1 LFNQALN
8 PKMAPLLPC
17 DRLSQRLFGFAVLL
31 LALSIVRPGHGLG
44 QEIGQLYA
52 TRPPPGFAFV
62 RIVMASDG
70 YVPRIQVNFLDLLIS
85 EATGASSY
93 RAVPG
98 NQPLNLSI
106 DGSAVSK
113 DIVPGAETYLTLVIS
128 KTNSDW
134 TLQSID
140 EAPSSS
146 DGLKARLRFFNLV
159 PGCTAILKI
168 ADGPTIFE
176 QGSFA
181 SVQSRTINPVT
192 AKLEGSCG
200 EGNALLTLPQ
210 LRTGDY
216 YSLFLRKGS
225 ERLHLTGQLDEIE
238 SYRKR

>member
-1 LFNQALN
+1 
-8 PKMAPLLPC
+8 MAPLLPC
-17 DRLSQRLFGFAVLL
+17 DRLSRRLFGFAVLL
-31 LALSIVRPGHGLG
+31 LALSIVRPGQSPG
-44 QEIGQLYA
+44 QEIGRLYA
-52 TRPPPGFAFV
+52 TRPPPGYAFV

-70 YVPRIQVNFLDLLIS
+70 HVPRIQVDFLDLLMS

-113 DIVPGAETYLTLVIS
+113 DIVPGAGRYLTLVIS

-140 EAPSSS
+140 EAQSSS

-159 PGCTAILKI
+159 PGCTAMLKI

-176 QGSFA
+176 QTSFA
-181 SVQSRTINPVT
+181 SVRSRTINPVI

-225 ERLHLTGQLDEIE
+225 GRLRLTGQLDEIE
-238 SYRKR
+238 AYRER